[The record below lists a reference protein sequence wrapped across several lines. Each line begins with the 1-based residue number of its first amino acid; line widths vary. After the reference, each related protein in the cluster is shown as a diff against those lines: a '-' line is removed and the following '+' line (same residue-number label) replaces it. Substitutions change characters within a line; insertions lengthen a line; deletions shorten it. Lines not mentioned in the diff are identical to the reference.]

1 MSDCFACL
9 IPIIAGAVGLFLLRR
24 WYKGGQCTS
33 KARMDGKVVV
43 ITGCNTGIGK
53 ETVMDL
59 CNRGAK
65 VIMACR
71 SKDKMQAAAAEVM
84 SRTSGTAKIV
94 QVELDLSSFE
104 SIRAC
109 AKKINDT
116 EEKIDVLIN
125 NAGVMHCPLTRTKDG
140 LEMQMGTN
148 HFGHFLFT
156 NLILDKVKVAAPSRI
171 VTVSSRAHTRTPKMD
186 LEDMN
191 CEKKPY
197 HTRDV
202 YAQSKLANVLFSQ
215 ELARRLR
222 GSGITTYSV
231 HPGVV
236 FTELAR
242 HIEESLGPFRIL
254 FQIILYPICMFCL
267 KTSKDGA
274 QTTITCAVDP
284 MLEGETGKYYSDCK
298 EHDTSPAAKDD
309 LIAKQLWDIS
319 EKVVGL

>member
-1 MSDCFACL
+1 M
-9 IPIIAGAVGLFLLRR
+9 GLFLLRR

-53 ETVMDL
+53 ETVVDL

-71 SKDKMQAAAAEVM
+71 SKERMQATTDEVM
-84 SRTSGTAKIV
+84 SRTNGTAKID

-104 SIRAC
+104 SIRRC
-109 AKKINDT
+109 AKKINET

-125 NAGVMHCPLTRTKDG
+125 NAGVMMCPLMRTKDG

-156 NLILDKVKVAAPSRI
+156 NLLLDKIKSAAPSRI
-171 VTVSSRAHTRTPKMD
+171 VTVSSRAHIRTPKMD
-186 LEDMN
+186 LDDLN

-197 HTRDV
+197 NTHDV

-215 ELARRLR
+215 ELARRLK
-222 GSGITTYSV
+222 GTGVTTYSL
-231 HPGVV
+231 HPGAV
-236 FTELAR
+236 FTELGR
-242 HIEESLGPFRIL
+242 HIEDYFGPFKIL
-254 FQIILYPICMFCL
+254 ARALFYPILSFCF
-267 KTSKDGA
+267 KSAKDGA

-284 MLEGETGKYYSDCK
+284 MLEGETGKYYSDCE

-309 LIAKQLWDIS
+309 MIAKRLWDIS